1 MVALTFDQAQFQ
13 CYNFSLLI
21 VAFFDLNL
29 NYEVGLLFFELKFT
43 SLKNMP
49 RNSKKYPARLT
60 FYKKYILYLFRG
72 ICTFAIPKELV
83 PVEKINI

>member
-1 MVALTFDQAQFQ
+1 MVALTFDQALFQ

-21 VAFFDLNL
+21 LAFFDLNL

-49 RNSKKYPARLT
+49 RNSKSYPARLT
-60 FYKKYILYLFRG
+60 FYKNYTLYSFRG
-72 ICTFAIPKELV
+72 IYTFAFLKE
-83 PVEKINI
+83 K